1 MLFGLS
7 RGPVLADCKVMQQRH
22 LSQLFAV
29 SAPRWRN
36 AVCRLSI
43 VALVAM
49 MAGDGEAVAQTPYR
63 PTSAIDAYG
72 NPSPIDESRR
82 AIGIYQSEQQKH
94 ILTSYL
100 DQGRRVN
107 RRGGP
112 QPFAFPS
119 DARKRMSDRLGLV
132 SFLQSA
138 QRGARSYQRNSFDQY
153 GGFGRRHVP
162 GEPGS
167 GTTALR
173 RRSALISAT
182 GINAPVLRAHRNS
195 ISGLGA
201 GGADRGVASGGV
213 RRPTPAGEVVAD
225 GEAPPLGDYLS
236 SWSLT
241 AGQRARAHAW
251 GLFRDGKY
259 RPAARAFAQARSVDR
274 DDYESRIGEWW
285 CHVSVG
291 ALRTASVLVREWVG
305 RDENPFRHPL
315 NMREAFGSGS
325 RAFDIRIEMRLLSS
339 RSGTTDD
346 LKATYALV
354 LWYLGDV
361 EEARVVTQG
370 LARETSVRMYMDWP
384 EKMRRALERRDAT

>member
-1 MLFGLS
+1 
-7 RGPVLADCKVMQQRH
+7 
-22 LSQLFAV
+22 
-29 SAPRWRN
+29 
-36 AVCRLSI
+36 
-43 VALVAM
+43 
-49 MAGDGEAVAQTPYR
+49 MAGDGEVAAQTPYR

-72 NPSPIDESRR
+72 NLSPIDRSRR
-82 AIGIYQSEQQKH
+82 AIVVYQSAQQKR

-119 DARKRMSDRLGLV
+119 DARQRMTDRLGLV
-132 SFLQSA
+132 SLFRSA
-138 QRGARSYQRNSFDQY
+138 RRGARTFQRSSFDQY
-153 GGFGRRHVP
+153 GGFGRRNIP

-195 ISGLGA
+195 MSGLGA
-201 GGADRGVASGGV
+201 GGADRGPTTGKI
-213 RRPTPAGEVVAD
+213 RRPTPAGEDMAD

-236 SWSLT
+236 SWSST
-241 AGQRARAHAW
+241 AGQRARANAW

-259 RPAARAFAQARSVDR
+259 RPAARAFAQARAVDR
-274 DDYESRIGEWW
+274 DDNESRIGEWW

-291 ALRTASVLVREWVG
+291 ALRTASVLVREWVR
-305 RDENPFRHPL
+305 RDENPFRHSL
-315 NMREAFGSGS
+315 NMREAFGGGS
-325 RAFDIRIEMRLLSS
+325 RASDIRIEMRLLSS
-339 RSGTTDD
+339 RAAATDD
-346 LKATYALV
+346 LKAIYALV

-361 EEARVVTQG
+361 EEARLVAQG
-370 LARETSVRMYMDWP
+370 LSRETSVRLYMDWP
-384 EKMRRALERRDAT
+384 EKMRRALQRRDEA